1 MGKITAGQ
9 AKRAKEKMRFLRN
22 GKDCKGMDEEELKEF
37 IRKKSGPLMGLFCW
51 CVATEECYEIFRD
64 VEPKRRKAEE
74 MTKKAENS
82 AKQLKEIK
90 EQVAT
95 LNASLAKLNKN
106 KAEKVAI
113 LTNLE
118 ETAEKMAKRL
128 NAASKLIKGLGGE
141 QVRW

>member
-1 MGKITAGQ
+1 MLNDPGATWAQVARAIT
-9 AKRAKEKMRFLRN
+9 
-22 GKDCKGMDEEELKEF
+22 
-37 IRKKSGPLMGLFCW
+37 
-51 CVATEECYEIFRD
+51 
-64 VEPKRRKAEE
+64 
-74 MTKKAENS
+74 
-82 AKQLKEIK
+82 KQLKEIK
-90 EQVAT
+90 EQVAV